1 MMPTV
6 RAEDLRNMKPLRTA
20 NDTVGN
26 PERTA
31 AMIAEDGYLFFK
43 DVLDHGA
50 VARLRQK
57 YIDVLVDMGV
67 VDEGAEEPIWNG
79 ADLSD
84 FPVKI
89 EALHDAKVWEDFVG
103 EPKIRDFFEKLLGA
117 EPFWLPIVEY
127 RITPPG
133 ATLPEDPFVGRHQDA
148 FYNMGMDCYTCWIP
162 LMEIDEVIGGLAV
175 IPGLHTG
182 DFFHDRT
189 APPQYRIPPDAL
201 PPDRWHR
208 SLYRPGDL
216 PRTAACPTRR
226 TGSAFRWTSGWL
238 RSRATCRSSAGY

>member
-1 MMPTV
+1 MPTV

-84 FPVKI
+84 FRKDPRLEKM
-89 EALHDAKVWEDFVG
+89 EDLFTVDL
-103 EPKIRDFFEKLLGA
+103 IVNYLQRKL
-117 EPFWLPIVEY
+117 
-127 RITPPG
+127 
-133 ATLPEDPFVGRHQDA
+133 
-148 FYNMGMDCYTCWIP
+148 
-162 LMEIDEVIGGLAV
+162 GG
-175 IPGLHTG
+175 
-182 DFFHDRT
+182 
-189 APPQYRIPPDAL
+189 
-201 PPDRWHR
+201 
-208 SLYRPGDL
+208 
-216 PRTAACPTRR
+216 
-226 TGSAFRWTSGWL
+226 
-238 RSRATCRSSAGY
+238 